1 MSIKLHWFLPT
12 TGDAR
17 SLVGG
22 GHSVPQ
28 GIGRPT
34 DGLGTANVFR
44 EPDIDYLATIAR
56 TADQLGYEGVLTPDR
71 HVVRGR
77 LAGDLGADPRDAQ
90 PEVPGRVPARR
101 HLADPVGPDGCRVPA
116 DLQRPAAAQRGDG
129 R

>member
-28 GIGRPT
+28 GIGRPV

-44 EPDIDYLATIAR
+44 EADIDYLATHRPHRRPAR
-56 TADQLGYEGVLTPDR
+56 LRGGADPDR
-71 HVVRGR
+71 HLVRGR
-77 LAGDLGADPRDAQ
+77 LAGHVRADP
-90 PEVPGRVPARR
+90 
-101 HLADPVGPDGCRVPA
+101 
-116 DLQRPAAAQRGDG
+116 
-129 R
+129 